1 MKGKTNTGVVISE
14 TETLATGTEVEI
26 VDIRYGC
33 ETYYMCIIPSGAQI
47 PIDARIVDITD
58 HTPYI
63 DWEQRRYELAK
74 VITRGL
80 LCSPNIEG
88 VDPNPAPDDFAYVV
102 VRNADAIIKKLK
114 GE

>member
-1 MKGKTNTGVVISE
+1 MKGKTNDVIVISE
-14 TETLATGTEVEI
+14 TESLSAGTEVEI
-26 VDIRYGC
+26 VDVRYGC

-74 VITRGL
+74 AAIQGYCIALGINDNSEIYEDIAIGSLRV
-80 LCSPNIEG
+80 
-88 VDPNPAPDDFAYVV
+88 
-102 VRNADAIIKKLK
+102 ADTLIKKLK